1 MSDQVPRHTD
11 EAYYGFFMTALM
23 GLEDTATSSGYSE
36 EGTSYLR
43 LAIDAFM
50 DEARQQFPNF
60 LSGK

>member
-36 EGTSYLR
+36 EGTGYLR
-43 LAIDAFM
+43 MAIDAFM
-50 DEARQQFPNF
+50 EEARQQYPDF